1 VLPKKNIKYEILRR
15 LILVFSQ
22 TDVTTHTK
30 KTVQI
35 NKNIPYYLT
44 TVGLFILMKFGFT
57 IAGNN
62 DLTFL
67 LKPTEKLIGL
77 LTGSQSVYLSESGY
91 FHEHLNII
99 IDKSC
104 SGFNFWIL
112 CFLLF
117 TYLTV
122 RHFDKSI
129 HKFLTIPTALFG
141 AYVLTIFVNT
151 SRIFVSIVVQS
162 QTKSIF
168 LNHQDIIHEAIGI
181 TTNLTFLILAYVL
194 IENFLNHKRYNAK
207 FA

>member
-1 VLPKKNIKYEILRR
+1 MRIFLRVGFVY
-15 LILVFSQ
+15 LI
-22 TDVTTHTK
+22 VTTHTK
-30 KTVQI
+30 KTVQT
-35 NKNIPYYLT
+35 NKNIPYFLT
-44 TVGLFILMKFGFT
+44 AVGFFILLKFGFT
-57 IAGNN
+57 LADNN
-62 DLTFL
+62 DLTLL
-67 LKPTEKLIGL
+67 LKPTDKFVGL
-77 LTGSQSVYLSESGY
+77 LTGSQSVYISDNGY

-117 TYLTV
+117 AYLTV
-122 RHFDKSI
+122 KHFDKSI
-129 HKFLTIPTALFG
+129 QKSLSLPTSLFV

-168 LNHQDIIHEAIGI
+168 LNHQHIIHEAIGI

-194 IENFLNHKRYNAK
+194 IEKFLTHKRYHAK
-207 FA
+207 FT